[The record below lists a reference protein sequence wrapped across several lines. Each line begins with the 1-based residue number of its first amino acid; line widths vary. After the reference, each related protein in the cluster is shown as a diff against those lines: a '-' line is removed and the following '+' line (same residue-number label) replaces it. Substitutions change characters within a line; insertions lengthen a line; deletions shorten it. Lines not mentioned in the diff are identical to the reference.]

1 VYRRCGGGGDGL
13 IASARSGSRRLRQ
26 TQWHRRNAD
35 RNHSKLY
42 RLDLI
47 HIIFPPSEAFFV

>member
-1 VYRRCGGGGDGL
+1 L

-26 TQWHRRNAD
+26 TQRYRRNAD
-35 RNHSKLY
+35 RNYSKLN

-47 HIIFPPSEAFFV
+47 HIIFPPSQASFV